1 MKKTWK
7 RAISWLLSTALITGS
22 AVLPAFAA
30 DAGEEREEIGLFSWQ
45 EQPGPPLDVPG
56 SINRALGKDTETS
69 SVRQYSDTYTFAGS
83 NAVDGAKDTGWCSYT
98 VDSDTTHYI
107 IVDLGEDIL
116 FNHIEMLWNAAK
128 KKQTTFYY
136 MPIEGR
142 AYRLSYSSDGT
153 NWTEIKAGVSKANE
167 GEQLYEKPAS
177 SSAQS
182 VDFNQLTA
190 RYLRLELDAKAGEVL
205 YVWEI
210 GVYMRPV
217 QHELDIAK
225 KEIEA
230 LNLPKYISRDFDVPE
245 KTSNGAF
252 VFWHSENPSI
262 AFQGGH
268 ATVQPGD
275 EPTTGQLWASINI
288 NVYPNQFTGTVYF
301 DSVVE
306 PLSKQVIEYEI
317 YPMPQSMTRDGT
329 LAALTDTVT
338 LVAGDGVDQT
348 AVRRAE
354 QVLAAHGFTVEQA
367 DAASS
372 TNSNLTLDVYRI
384 GSDVTADPAVLQK
397 AAGSAVQESAAGKHN
412 EENKYD
418 AHVIDV
424 VKNASTGHCDVS
436 IVGRD
441 SEAAYYALATVDQML
456 EQKLAE
462 NTLSAIHIE
471 DYSNSQYRGVVEG
484 FYGQPYSAADIESL
498 MRFGAKY
505 KMNTFVYGPKADPY
519 HASKWKEPYPTEATI
534 TEEERKNGVLT
545 QEDIREITA
554 VADET
559 HVDFVWAIH
568 PMMDAE
574 TRIDIADP
582 AAISQGV
589 TDIVD
594 KFKLMRELGVKDFGM
609 FVDDLDTGAVD
620 VLGGAPAQ
628 ADLISR
634 VAKGWKAEAGNTFRP
649 LFYVPTLY
657 CFESYWPIYHVA
669 TNVGPLA
676 DIDNL
681 DDLVPTF
688 TGSSVF
694 SPIEN
699 GSFDA
704 FTNCLGAGED
714 FKWMLWWNSPVNDG
728 ADDTLFMGPANQ
740 FYDMETDVTN
750 ARGVISNPMQ
760 QSEASKIQLFGV
772 LDYAWNIEDFDG
784 EKNWEDSFDAVIP
797 DDAALREALR
807 VFAQNS
813 APDKRKNRTNRDP
826 VTYSGLDEAVKAFA
840 QSQTADT
847 AQALQVKLNEW
858 KTACETLQ
866 TGLPASGNAAY
877 RALYEDIEPWLNKAL
892 AQIEM
897 TGGGIRLLTGADKS
911 SQAYFELLFQ
921 YADLTQNPAYFS
933 HTLEG
938 AGANAS
944 AGAAVVHIG
953 GKALNELMP
962 LIMELAAE
970 QMQGSLP
977 NTSMPAAAETVL
989 GMDTA
994 GVALTAG
1001 AEGYALSGLSG
1012 KTLKQGEWI
1021 GASFGA
1027 FVRAMSLED
1036 AIKAL
1041 PNGIELQYSV
1051 NGRTWYRYVSA
1062 GESRPVAAV
1071 RLVNVSE
1078 APVALTEDTL
1088 ALPYLT
1094 APATGKIETDIGQN
1108 KDNAP
1113 ENAVDGDWTS
1123 FFWSN
1128 ESPKA
1133 GKTFAVGYEQPFD
1146 LQSLKLVFDKGDT
1159 LAAEAAVEVSADG
1172 TSWEQVALLNGD
1184 GVGGVLEQ
1192 DQYRTWSIM
1201 GIDRKVQYIRLKF
1214 LTNNASWI
1222 KLCEVVSN
1230 ETTAAVVESSDGL
1243 DGEALFDG
1251 KPETLIVPNGQP
1263 GTATCQWLNTQ
1274 KADKLNVY
1282 LYTDEKIP
1290 TLEARTGKN
1299 VWNPVA
1305 LVMDAA
1311 DPMRCTADLSKL
1323 ANVTAVRLSWTAE
1336 NAPRAIYDVGASA
1349 MAPPADVD
1357 KSALFSAYNDS
1368 LSPSGSYTQTELEAI
1383 AKARQAVADL
1393 MNGELT
1399 DETLVQP
1406 AIKALNDA
1414 LSKEGGSSGGS
1425 SSGGSTT
1432 TNTVTTPDGTTITT
1446 VIKPDGTKIVTTI
1459 DKEGNQSV
1467 VETRPDGSMIVEE
1480 TRKNGV
1486 KVESETTADGKTT
1499 ANVAVPESVERATV
1513 TIRLPGKPKAGQVA
1527 VIVKPDGTKA
1537 VVKNSIATED
1547 GVMLT
1552 LTEGATLEIEDRSK
1566 SFSDVPAGNWAADA
1580 VAFVT
1585 SRALFNGTSDAAFSP
1600 EQPMTRAMLMTV
1612 LARFDGQD
1620 TEDGANWYDKG
1631 MDWAS
1636 QQGISDGT
1644 NPEGMI
1650 SREQLATMLYR
1661 YAGSPAVTSS
1671 LDSFAD
1677 AAQVSAY
1684 AVDALRWAAEKGI
1697 ITGKTG
1703 GVIDPKGSATRAE
1716 SAAMLMRYVTSIDR

>member
-1 MKKTWK
+1 MRKTWGK
-7 RAISWLLSTALITGS
+7 AISWLLSAALITGS
-22 AVLPAFAA
+22 ATLPAFAA
-30 DAGEEREEIGLFSWQ
+30 EAEEEIGLFSWQ
-45 EQPGPPLDVPG
+45 EQPDNTPEDLEGNQNL
-56 SINRALGKDTETS
+56 ALGKNTETS
-69 SVRQYSDTYTFAGS
+69 SVRQYSDTYTFAGA

-98 VDSDTTHYI
+98 VDFDTTHYI
-107 IVDLGEDIL
+107 VVDLGKTTKLTQID
-116 FNHIEMLWNAAK
+116 MLWNAAK
-128 KKQTTFYY
+128 KVPNTFYFK
-136 MPIEGR
+136 PLEGR
-142 AYRLSYSSDGT
+142 DYRLSYSTDNSS
-153 NWTEIKAGVSKANE
+153 WTEIEAGKTKAAD

-177 SSAQS
+177 SSAHS
-182 VDFNQLTA
+182 VSFIPQAPITA
-190 RYLRLELDAKAGEVL
+190 RYLRLELDAKASEVL

-210 GVYMRPV
+210 AVYNQDPFYGAD
-217 QHELDIAK
+217 QAEE
-225 KEIEA
+225 EIKA
-230 LNLPKYISRDFDVPE
+230 LNIPKYISRDFDVPTE
-245 KTSNGAF
+245 TSRGDLIL
-252 VFWHSENPSI
+252 WRSENPSI
-262 AFQGGH
+262 TFHEGH
-268 ATVQPGD
+268 ASVSLPEETSSGKVIARVSVG
-275 EPTTGQLWASINI
+275 A
-288 NVYPNQFTGTVYF
+288 NQRQIEFAT
-301 DSVVE
+301 VVE
-306 PLSKQVIEYEI
+306 PLSKQVIDYSI
-317 YPMPQSMTRDGT
+317 YPMPQIMTRDG
-329 LAALTDTVT
+329 AAAVLTDTVT

-348 AVRRAE
+348 AVKRAE
-354 QVLAAHGFTVEQA
+354 QVLTAHGFAVEQA
-367 DAASS
+367 DAPS
-372 TNSNLTLDVYRI
+372 TANSNLTLDVYRI
-384 GSDVTADPAVLQK
+384 GNDVTTDPAVLQK
-397 AAGSAVQESAAGKHN
+397 VNGTAVQENAAGKHN

-424 VKNASTGHCDVS
+424 VKEDAGRCDIS

-456 EQKLAE
+456 DQSLAG
-462 NTLSAIHIE
+462 NMLSTIHIE

-545 QEDIREITA
+545 QEDIREVTA
-554 VADET
+554 VAEET

-574 TRIDIADP
+574 TRIDITDP

-594 KFKLMRELGVKDFGM
+594 KFKLMRGLGVKDFGM
-609 FVDDLDTGAVD
+609 FVDDVDTGAVS
-620 VLGGAPAQ
+620 VLSGAPAQ

-634 VAKGWKAEAGNTFRP
+634 VAKGWKAEAGNSFRP
-649 LFYVPTLY
+649 LFYVPSLY

-681 DDLVPTF
+681 DDLVLTF

-699 GSFDA
+699 GAFDA
-704 FTNCLGAGED
+704 FTSCLGAGED
-714 FKWMLWWNSPVNDG
+714 YKWMLWWNSPVNDG

-772 LDYAWNIEDFDG
+772 LDYAWNIGDFDG
-784 EKNWEDSFDAVIP
+784 EQNWEDSFAAVIP

-813 APDKRKNRTNRDP
+813 APDEKKNSTNRDP

-840 QSQTADT
+840 RAQTADT
-847 AQALQVKLNEW
+847 ARALQTKLDEW
-858 KTACETLQ
+858 KAACETLKA
-866 TGLPASGNAAY
+866 GLPASGNAAY

-897 TGGGIRLLTGADKS
+897 IGGGIRLLTGAEQS

-921 YADLTQNPAYFS
+921 YADLTRNPAYAS

-938 AGANAS
+938 AGTNAS
-944 AGAAVVHIG
+944 AGTAVAHIG
-953 GKALNELMP
+953 GKALNELIP

-977 NTSMPAAAETVL
+977 NPSMPAAEQTVL
-989 GMDTA
+989 GSDTA
-994 GVALTAG
+994 GVTLTAG
-1001 AEGYALSGLSG
+1001 AAGYTLSGLAG
-1012 KTLKQGEWI
+1012 KQLKQGEWI

-1041 PNGIELQYSV
+1041 PTGIELQYSV
-1051 NGRTWYRYVSA
+1051 NGRTWYRYTTP

-1078 APVALTEDTL
+1078 APVALSENTL
-1088 ALPYLT
+1088 ALSYLT
-1094 APATGKIETDIGQN
+1094 APAAGKIETDIGQYQ
-1108 KDNAP
+1108 DNAP
-1113 ENAVDGDWTS
+1113 ENATDGDWTS

-1159 LAAEAAVEVSADG
+1159 LAAEAAVEVSGDG
-1172 TSWEQVALLNGD
+1172 ENWEQVALLNGD

-1192 DQYRTWSIM
+1192 DQYRIWSIT

-1214 LTNNASWI
+1214 LANNAPWI
-1222 KLCEVVSN
+1222 KLCEVIPN
-1230 ETTAAVVESSDGL
+1230 GATASVIESSAGL
-1243 DGEALFDG
+1243 DGVKLFDG
-1251 KPETLIVPNGQP
+1251 KADTLVTSNGQP
-1263 GTATCQWLNTQ
+1263 GSVTYQWLNSQ

-1282 LYTDEKIP
+1282 LYADGKVP
-1290 TLEARTGKN
+1290 TLEVRTGRD
-1299 VWNPVA
+1299 VWTKAA
-1305 LVMDAA
+1305 LEPDAGNG
-1311 DPMRCTADLSKL
+1311 MLCTADLSKL
-1323 ANVTAVRLSWTAE
+1323 TNVSAVRLSWTAE

-1357 KSALFSAYNDS
+1357 KSALYRAYYAS
-1368 LSPSGSYTQTELEAI
+1368 LSPSGSYTQTELETI

-1414 LSKEGGSSGGS
+1414 LSKEGGSSSSSGS
-1425 SSGGSTT
+1425 SSGGST
-1432 TNTVTTPDGTTITT
+1432 TNTVTTPDGSTITT
-1446 VIKPDGTKIVTTI
+1446 VVKPDGTKIVTTI
-1459 DKEGNQSV
+1459 DKEGNRSV
-1467 VETRPDGSMIVEE
+1467 VETRPDGSMSAVE

-1486 KVESETTADGKTT
+1486 KVESETTAAGKTT
-1499 ANVAVPESVERATV
+1499 ATVTVPEGVERATV
-1513 TIRLPGKPKAGQVA
+1513 TVRLPGKPKAGQVA
-1527 VIVKPDGTKA
+1527 VIVKPDGTKEI
-1537 VVKNSIATED
+1537 VTNSIATED

-1566 SFSDVPAGNWAADA
+1566 SFADVPAGNWAADA

-1585 SRALFNGTSDAAFSP
+1585 SRALFNGTSNAAFSP

-1612 LARFDGQD
+1612 LARFDGQE
-1620 TEDGANWYDKG
+1620 TEGGASWYDKG
-1631 MDWAS
+1631 MDWARR
-1636 QQGISDGT
+1636 QGISDGT

-1661 YAGSPAVTSS
+1661 YAGSPAATGS

-1684 AVDALRWAAEKGI
+1684 AVDALRWAIEKGI

-1716 SAAMLMRYVTSIDR
+1716 AAAMLMRYVTSMDR